1 MAAASGSLLGLD
13 GEDAGLIRGLLR
25 RARQFSD
32 DADDRGEGRGVVANL
47 FFEDSTRTRLS
58 FSIAA
63 RGLGL
68 DVVDLTS
75 SGSSMSKGES
85 VLDTARTVAAMG
97 VAVLVVRSKQAGAP
111 KMIAD
116 AVGCPV
122 VNAGDG
128 RHEHPTQGLLD
139 IYTLAEAHG
148 RLDGFDLADLHVAI
162 VGDVVN
168 SRVARSDIAGMTA
181 LGARV
186 TCVGPPELAPDSMA
200 TLGCGVTDD
209 LDGLIESVDAVVMLR
224 VQRERG
230 AEIGSIET
238 YRQHYAMTTDR
249 LGRLKPGA
257 IVMHPGPMN
266 RGVEIDHDVAESS
279 RCVALR
285 QVTNGVRV
293 RMAVLERCID
303 E

>member
-1 MAAASGSLLGLD
+1 MLGL
-13 GEDAGLIRGLLR
+13 GGAGAGLIRGLLR
-25 RARQFSD
+25 RAGQFRD
-32 DADDRGEGRGVVANL
+32 DADHRVEGRGVVANL

-58 FSIAA
+58 FSVAA
-63 RGLGL
+63 RRLGL

-75 SGSSMSKGES
+75 AGSSMSKGES
-85 VLDTARTVAAMG
+85 ILDTARTVAAMG
-97 VAVLVVRSKQAGAP
+97 VAVLVVRSKQAGVP

-116 AVGCPV
+116 AVECPII
-122 VNAGDG
+122 NAGDG

-148 RLDGFDLADLHVAI
+148 RLDGFDLSGLHVAI

-168 SRVARSDIAGMTA
+168 SRVARSDVAGMTA

-186 TCVGPPELAPDSMA
+186 TCVGPPELVPVSME
-200 TLGCGVTDD
+200 TLGCGVADD

-238 YRQHYAMTTDR
+238 YHRRYAMTVDR
-249 LGRLKPGA
+249 LGRMKPGA

-266 RGVEIDHDVAESS
+266 RGVEIDHDVAESGRS
-279 RCVALR
+279 VVLR

-293 RMAVLERCID
+293 RMAVLERCLD